1 MASKTVMLPNARK
14 DVEQQELSV
23 ITSGMQNET
32 ATLESSLVIS
42 YTLNTLISSNKFS
55 VTFSLLLWDIYNVNI
70 SPLHVV
76 PLVP

>member
-70 SPLHVV
+70 IPLHVV
-76 PLVP
+76 P